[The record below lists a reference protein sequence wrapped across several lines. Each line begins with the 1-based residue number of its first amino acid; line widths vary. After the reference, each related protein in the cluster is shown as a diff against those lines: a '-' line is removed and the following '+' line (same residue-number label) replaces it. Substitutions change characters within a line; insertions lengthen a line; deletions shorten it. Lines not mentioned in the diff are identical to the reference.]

1 MKINDEGLGLIKL
14 FEGLSLRAY
23 QDVAGIWTIGYGHIK
38 DAKPGQTITES
49 EAEALL
55 RGDLKDAEQGV
66 ERLVRAAIKDNE
78 FSALV
83 SLVFNIGESAFA
95 HSTTLKSLNR
105 GNREEAAAAI
115 ELWNKATINGKKETV
130 PGLVRRR
137 AAEKALFL
145 KPAPGAAQ
153 GRERELEHEHGPD
166 SGLIPSELAGATKGL
181 GQSRTIKGAVTTAA
195 GGAAATA
202 TGVATQVQEH
212 QPLVQQVLDFA
223 NAHANELLIA
233 LGGLV
238 FLASLYVI
246 YARIDD
252 WFSGKR

>member
-14 FEGLSLRAY
+14 FEGLSLKAY

-55 RGDLKDAEQGV
+55 RGDLKDAEQAV
-66 ERLVRAAIKDNE
+66 ERLVKAPIKENE

-95 HSTTLKSLNR
+95 HSTTLKRLNK
-105 GNREEAAAAI
+105 GEREEAAAAI
-115 ELWNKATINGKKETV
+115 ELWIKATIDGKLRPV
-130 PGLVRRR
+130 LGLVRRR

-145 KPAPGAAQ
+145 KPGAAQ

-166 SGLIPSELAGATKGL
+166 SGLIPSESAGATKSL
-181 GQSRTIKGAVTTAA
+181 GQSRTIKGAATTAIS
-195 GGAAATA
+195 GAAATA
-202 TGVATQVQEH
+202 TGIAPQVTEH

-233 LGGLV
+233 LGALV

-252 WFSGKR
+252 WLSGKR